1 MLSLRMDKGL
11 NYHKRHKIWVR
22 KKDSKFE
29 YFNLAEWKYC
39 EFNESVNN
47 EDYYTKE
54 DFADPPQH

>member
-1 MLSLRMDKGL
+1 MDKGL